1 MPVGKEKKT
10 VTLAGASTLDGESL
24 NTAVDSFKNALIAL
38 ENESVRA
45 NRTILWDT
53 LEVAIDRQVVEER
66 TISSDAPL
74 VEDYITIDVRALAVR
89 S

>member
-10 VTLAGASTLDGESL
+10 VTLTGTSVLDGESL
-24 NTAVDSFKNALIAL
+24 NTAVDSFKKALIAL

-53 LEVAIDRQVVEER
+53 LEVSIER
-66 TISSDAPL
+66 ETMSDQSISGATV
-74 VEDYITIDVRALAVR
+74 VEDYVTIDVRALAVR